1 MDGFAF
7 NCGSIEPLSDIFAIP
22 LSLPISCDMLDMD
35 LQLVPE
41 QAGLSQVLPSQA
53 VLPQVSGLH
62 VIEAIDILPSDIDIL
77 ASLIDI
83 SDVITISDVIE
94 CDVLPDDIESCLPVN
109 FPNAATEAPRTKT
122 LATPSQTFCV
132 FIFILPYLRIEFL
145 PIFASLFEVR
155 KLLNLSHTSR
165 TLRLDVP
172 LRKFARFSQVF
183 SQKGRIICEVH
194 IRYDHDFA
202 QRRNEATHSFRYEG

>member
-1 MDGFAF
+1 LKNASYTGELDSEWTYILWPTILSELILGAIEFSDIDGAMDGFAF
-7 NCGSIEPLSDIFAIP
+7 ICGSIEPLSDIFAIP
-22 LSLPISCDMLDMD
+22 LSLPISCDLLSMD

-41 QAGLSQVLPSQA
+41 HVGLSQVLPSQA

-62 VIEAIDILPSDIDIL
+62 VIEAIDILPSDIDML

-83 SDVITISDVIE
+83 SDVITIFDVIE

-132 FIFILPYLRIEFL
+132 FIFILPY
-145 PIFASLFEVR
+145 ST
-155 KLLNLSHTSR
+155 N
-165 TLRLDVP
+165 
-172 LRKFARFSQVF
+172 
-183 SQKGRIICEVH
+183 
-194 IRYDHDFA
+194 
-202 QRRNEATHSFRYEG
+202 